1 VKGNEQLF
9 NKGGVWIG
17 PPPKSNPKL
26 PQIHDAAVLPP
37 AEFDHDKYPGT
48 IDVRRVDLE
57 QLSTECR
64 IDQLG
69 GANTK
74 TACSRR
80 YGLQYCVIVIA
91 HDYILNTQGVSYDAI
106 YRHERAHCNGWH
118 HANETVS
125 K

>member
-1 VKGNEQLF
+1 MSSCSTKEEYGLDRRLNRTLNCHRFTMLRYFRQRNLTMT
-9 NKGGVWIG
+9 
-17 PPPKSNPKL
+17 
-26 PQIHDAAVLPP
+26 
-37 AEFDHDKYPGT
+37 GT